1 MNALLRHI
9 STRLDALFTSL
20 DQYDLIPNPIKRL
33 SRRLLALAVVLSAAL
48 HIGIIGG
55 FWFYRL
61 LSEPKA
67 DTLTLIPYPIDLINP
82 VITSEEGGGGG
93 GEPPPEFPNGMLNDV
108 NPVSVAIGLP
118 EVLPDVEI
126 ADEAE
131 VSQDVKEVAMTT
143 EAPGSAS
150 EEIGKGTGGAG
161 TGEGAGVGAGQGAGS
176 GGSGPPG
183 TFRYDTPP
191 NPRRLITAV
200 QPKKL
205 RNLEGM
211 VKFRLLIS
219 EFGAVIE
226 ATIVESSGNKE
237 LDELAIE
244 AIQKSSFNPAMF
256 QTRPVKAWINFG
268 YGFRSS
274 KK

>member
-1 MNALLRHI
+1 MNALLRHFR
-9 STRLDALFTSL
+9 TWLDTAFAGL
-20 DQYDLIPNPIKRL
+20 DEYDLIPHPVKRL
-33 SRRLLALAVVLSAAL
+33 SRRFLAAAVVLSAVL
-48 HIGIIGG
+48 HTSLIGG
-55 FWFYRL
+55 FLLYRL
-61 LSEPKA
+61 LGAPKA
-67 DTLTLIPYPIDLINP
+67 ETLTLIAYPVDLINP

-93 GEPPPEFPNGMLNDV
+93 GEPPPDVPEGMLNDV

-118 EVLPDVEI
+118 EVLPDVEL
-126 ADEAE
+126 ADEE
-131 VSQDVKEVAMTT
+131 EISEDVKEVAMTA
-143 EAPGSAS
+143 EAPASAS
-150 EEIGKGTGGAG
+150 GEIGKGTGGIG
-161 TGEGAGVGAGQGAGS
+161 TGEGAGVGPGQGSGS

-205 RNLEGM
+205 RSFEGM

-219 EFGAVIE
+219 ELGAVLE

-237 LDELAIE
+237 LDELAID
-244 AIQKSSFNPAMF
+244 AIQKSSFNPALY
-256 QTRPVKAWINFG
+256 QTRPVKAWITFG